1 MAQLY
6 FYHSAMNAG
15 KSTMLLQANH
25 NYLERGMHTL
35 LFLPQIG
42 DRSTKSM
49 ITSRIGLE
57 APAYA
62 FDNQFD
68 FLSYVKQEQKKS
80 LVPIQC
86 ILVDE
91 AQFLTKEQVIQ
102 LTHIVDS
109 LNIPVL
115 AYGLRTDFRGELF
128 EGSHYLLAWADALK
142 EVKSVCHCGKKATRT
157 IRTDSNGHKREEGPQ
172 IQVGGNDIYMATCR
186 KHFHSKKHLPF
197 FTKKNS

>member
-25 NYLERGMHTL
+25 NYQERGMRTL
-35 LFLPQIG
+35 LFLPQMG
-42 DRSTKSM
+42 DRSEKSM
-49 ITSRIGLE
+49 ITSRIGLQ
-57 APAYA
+57 AAAYP
-62 FDNQFD
+62 FDARFN
-68 FLSYVKQEQKKS
+68 FLRYVEKEKDTS
-80 LVPIQC
+80 TLPIQC

-102 LTHIVDS
+102 LTRIVDD
-109 LNIPVL
+109 LHIPIL

-128 EGSHYLLAWADALK
+128 EGSHYLLAWADSLK

-157 IRTDSNGHKREEGPQ
+157 VRTDEQGNIREKGPQ
-172 IQVGGNDIYMATCR
+172 IQIGGNDIYMATCR
-186 KHFHSKKHLPF
+186 KHFYSKKVVPF
-197 FTKKNS
+197 SRTEQ